1 MLKEKILKKGKRKK
15 VFLWYLIIKK
25 YPSAKQK
32 DVMEGLNISRRTLER
47 VISTLKENNYIERIG
62 SNRSGYWKIL
72 K

>member
-1 MLKEKILKKGKRKK
+1 
-15 VFLWYLIIKK
+15 
-25 YPSAKQK
+25 
-32 DVMEGLNISRRTLER
+32 MEGLNISRRTLER